1 MFGTMGSGFYQKK
14 SDLINTPY
22 GSKKIVDK
30 LDDEVDLY
38 ALKKLF
44 NQITKDILN
53 NDLTAC
59 KNFSV
64 SEDEI
69 SSYEQQINF
78 VLGEKDKLIPLKY
91 VEKFCE
97 GLKKSKILILE
108 DLSHFTFCLLYTSP
122 SPRD

>member
-1 MFGTMGSGFYQKK
+1 MEV
-14 SDLINTPY
+14 
-22 GSKKIVDK
+22 KKIVDK

-64 SEDEI
+64 SEEEI
-69 SSYEQQINF
+69 SSYEKQINF

-97 GLKKSKILILE
+97 GLKKSEILILE
-108 DLSHFTFCLLYTSP
+108 NLSHFTFYEDPTKLSTELGKLLSK
-122 SPRD
+122 